1 MVRVLIAK
9 EPEDMRK
16 SLAGKSRGITVE
28 VKARD
33 MTF

>member
-1 MVRVLIAK
+1 MRVLVAK
-9 EPEDMRK
+9 GPEDMRK